1 MDRTFDLILTFGA
14 VLIGILLLTG
24 NGGFFMKGGNSAVR
38 KVKYDQ
44 KKMEKSSGIALI
56 LVGLATGIDAYTEGL
71 PAKVAYIVVL
81 LVIFGTLF
89 WYIRTKCRIKK
100 QKQKRRAF
108 KVEALRLHM
117 MLKKRNQV
125 F

>member
-1 MDRTFDLILTFGA
+1 MNRTFDLILTFGA

-24 NGGFFMKGGNSAVR
+24 NGGIFMKGGNAAAR
-38 KVKYDQ
+38 KAQYDQ

-56 LVGLATGIDAYTEGL
+56 LVGLATGIDTYTEGL

-89 WYIRTKCRIKK
+89 WYIKKKCKIKK
-100 QKQKRRAF
+100 
-108 KVEALRLHM
+108 
-117 MLKKRNQV
+117 
-125 F
+125 

>member
-14 VLIGILLLTG
+14 VVIGILLLTG
-24 NGGFFMKGGNSAVR
+24 NGGIFMKGGNSAVR

-71 PAKVAYIVVL
+71 PAKVTYIVVL

-100 QKQKRRAF
+100 
-108 KVEALRLHM
+108 
-117 MLKKRNQV
+117 
-125 F
+125 